1 MPTPK
6 YPLLLV
12 ATASLISER
21 KAQKMEKNAGSIR
34 NLAIGFAI
42 LMVLSSILV
51 SHVAATEG
59 ELNLPATIVRIEV
72 SDGTESYFDT
82 ELSEVPSGYDVTNGT
97 YLGWCVDTTAAMA
110 RSPATHA
117 VKLYSSGNPPGGL
130 AGERWDMV
138 NYILN
143 HKQGAAEDIQQ
154 AIWYFVH
161 MDSSYT
167 PTRTMAW
174 TIVNDTL
181 ANGDGFVPEYGQ
193 IIAVICYPMVLLP
206 EPTDVQISI
215 IEVTNTVIPEF
226 PSFLV
231 LPLFMIATILAVII
245 YKRKHSV

>member
-1 MPTPK
+1 MSVRKTRKVEMGTHPK
-6 YPLLLV
+6 
-12 ATASLISER
+12 
-21 KAQKMEKNAGSIR
+21 R

-51 SHVAATEG
+51 SHVAATDG
-59 ELNLPATIVRIEV
+59 GLILPSTIVRIEV
-72 SDGTESYFDT
+72 SDGTESYFNT

-97 YLGWCVDTTAAMA
+97 YLGWCVDTTAEMA

-117 VKLYSSGNPPGGL
+117 VKLYSSCNPPGEL

-161 MDSSYT
+161 MDSSYL
-167 PTRTMAW
+167 PTSTVAW
-174 TIVNDTL
+174 AIVNETL
-181 ANGDGFVPEYGQ
+181 ANGNGFVPEYGQ
-193 IIAVICYPMVLLP
+193 IIAVICYPIVLLP

-226 PSFLV
+226 PSFLI
-231 LPLFMIATILAVII
+231 LPLFMTATLLAVLM
-245 YKRKHSV
+245 YRRKHM